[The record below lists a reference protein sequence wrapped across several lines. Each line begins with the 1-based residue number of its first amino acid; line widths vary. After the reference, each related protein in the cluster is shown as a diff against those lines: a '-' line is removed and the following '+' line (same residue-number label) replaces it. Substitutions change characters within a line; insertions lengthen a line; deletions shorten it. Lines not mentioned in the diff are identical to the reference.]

1 MPRLS
6 PTGPA
11 VSPLGA
17 FGAILT
23 AAGTFLY
30 LHPGPGLLPLALG
43 ALVLAVSVSVWLFS
57 RQH

>member
-1 MPRLS
+1 MSRPT

-30 LHPGPGLLPLALG
+30 LYPGPGLLPLALG
-43 ALVLAVSVSVWLFS
+43 AVALAVSVSVWLSS

>member
-1 MPRLS
+1 MPRPS
-6 PTGPA
+6 PTGSV

-17 FGAILT
+17 FGTILA

-30 LHPGPGLLPLALG
+30 LHPGPGLLPPALG
-43 ALVLAVSVSVWLFS
+43 ALVLAVSVAVWFFS